1 MSDKDKQNQAS
12 EKNNVDNE
20 SVENNE
26 SLSDEDKAAA
36 EEQVQKVVDEALEEA
51 VEAAEDDNLADLS
64 DEERKI
70 VELERALEE
79 AEAKAAENMDVAL
92 RTKAE
97 AENIRRRSENEVTN
111 ARKYAIEKFAEELLS
126 VVDSLEQGLQ
136 AKAEH
141 QESQAMKEGMELTL
155 KMTLSTL
162 KKFGVEQHNP
172 LEEVF
177 DPQLHEAMTMVPSP
191 DHEKNTIIDVFQKGY
206 SLNGRVIRPARVVVA
221 Q

>member
-1 MSDKDKQNQAS
+1 MSEKDKQNQDV
-12 EKNNVDNE
+12 EKD
-20 SVENNE
+20 SVEKQE
-26 SLSDEDKAAA
+26 ELSEADKKAA

-70 VELERALEE
+70 VELEKALED
-79 AEAKAAENMDVAL
+79 AEVKAAENMDLAL

-97 AENIRRRSENEVTN
+97 AENIRRRSENEVSN
-111 ARKYAIEKFAEELLS
+111 ARKYAIEKFAEELLA

-141 QESQAMKEGMELTL
+141 EESKAMKEGMELTL

-162 KKFGVEQHNP
+162 KKFGVEQLNP
-172 LEEVF
+172 VEEVF

-206 SLNGRVIRPARVVVA
+206 SLNGRIIRPARVVVA

>member
-1 MSDKDKQNQAS
+1 MSEKDKQNQDVKKGS
-12 EKNNVDNE
+12 VGKNE
-20 SVENNE
+20 ELTE
-26 SLSDEDKAAA
+26 EQKAAA

-51 VEAAEDDNLADLS
+51 VEAADDENLADLS

-70 VELERALEE
+70 VELEKALED
-79 AEAKAAENMDVAL
+79 AEAKAAENMDLAL

-111 ARKYAIEKFAEELLS
+111 ARKYAIEKFAEELLA

-141 QESQAMKEGMELTL
+141 EESKAMKEGMELTL

-162 KKFGVEQHNP
+162 NKFGIEQLNP

-206 SLNGRVIRPARVVVA
+206 SLNGRIIRPARVVVA

>member
-1 MSDKDKQNQAS
+1 MSEKDKKNQ
-12 EKNNVDNE
+12 D
-20 SVENNE
+20 VENNE
-26 SLSDEDKAAA
+26 ALNEEHMEAA
-36 EEQVQKVVDEALEEA
+36 EEQVKKVVDEALEEA
-51 VEAAEDDNLADLS
+51 FEAAEDDNLADLS

-70 VELERALEE
+70 IELERALED
-79 AEAKAAENMDVAL
+79 AEAKAAENMDLAL

-97 AENIRRRSENEVTN
+97 ADNIRRRSEKEVVS
-111 ARKYAIEKFAEELLS
+111 ARKYAIEKFAEELLA

-141 QESQAMKEGMELTL
+141 EESKAMKEGMELTL
-155 KMTLSTL
+155 KQTLSTL
-162 KKFGVEQHNP
+162 GRFGVEQLDP
-172 LEEVF
+172 MGEVF

-191 DHEKNTIIDVFQKGY
+191 DHEKNTVIDVFQKGY

>member
-1 MSDKDKQNQAS
+1 MSEKDKQNQDV
-12 EKNNVDNE
+12 EKNE
-20 SVENNE
+20 A
-26 SLSDEDKAAA
+26 LSEEQMEAA
-36 EEQVQKVVDEALEEA
+36 EEQVKKVVDEALEEA
-51 VEAAEDDNLADLS
+51 VEATEEDNLADLS

-70 VELERALEE
+70 IELEKALEE
-79 AEAKAAENMDVAL
+79 AEAKAAENMDLAL

-97 AENIRRRSENEVTN
+97 ADNIRRRAEKEVIS
-111 ARKYAIEKFAEELLS
+111 ARKYAIEKFAEELLA

-141 QESQAMKEGMELTL
+141 EESKAMKEGMELTL
-155 KMTLSTL
+155 KLTLSTL
-162 KKFGVEQHNP
+162 NKFGVEQLDP
-172 LEEVF
+172 IEEVF

-191 DHEKNTIIDVFQKGY
+191 DHEKNTVIDVFQKGY

>member
-1 MSDKDKQNQAS
+1 MSEKDKQNQEV
-12 EKNNVDNE
+12 EKNE
-20 SVENNE
+20 A
-26 SLSDEDKAAA
+26 LSEEQMEAA
-36 EEQVQKVVDEALEEA
+36 EEQVKKVVDEALEEA
-51 VEAAEDDNLADLS
+51 VEAAEEDNLADLS

-70 VELERALEE
+70 IELEKALEE
-79 AEAKAAENMDVAL
+79 AEAKAADNMDLAL

-97 AENIRRRSENEVTN
+97 ADNIRRRSEKEVIS
-111 ARKYAIEKFAEELLS
+111 ARKYAIEKFAEELLA

-141 QESQAMKEGMELTL
+141 EESKAMKEGMELTL
-155 KMTLSTL
+155 KLALSTL
-162 KKFGVEQHNP
+162 NKFGVEQLNP
-172 LEEVF
+172 MEEVF

-191 DHEKNTIIDVFQKGY
+191 DHEKNTVIDVFQKGY

>member
-1 MSDKDKQNQAS
+1 MSEKDKQNQDV
-12 EKNNVDNE
+12 EKNE
-20 SVENNE
+20 A
-26 SLSDEDKAAA
+26 LSEEQMEAA
-36 EEQVQKVVDEALEEA
+36 EEQVKKVVDEALEEA
-51 VEAAEDDNLADLS
+51 VEAAEEDNLADLN

-70 VELERALEE
+70 IELEKALEE
-79 AEAKAAENMDVAL
+79 AESKAAENMDLAL

-97 AENIRRRSENEVTN
+97 ADNIRRRSEKEVIS
-111 ARKYAIEKFAEELLS
+111 ARKYAIEKFAEELLA

-141 QESQAMKEGMELTL
+141 EESKAMKEGMELTL
-155 KMTLSTL
+155 KLTLSTL
-162 KKFGVEQHNP
+162 NKFGVEQLNP
-172 LEEVF
+172 IEEVF

-191 DHEKNTIIDVFQKGY
+191 DHEKNTVIDVFQKGY

>member
-1 MSDKDKQNQAS
+1 MSEKDKQNQDVES
-12 EKNNVDNE
+12 NE
-20 SVENNE
+20 QEE
-26 SLSDEDKAAA
+26 LTEAEAQAA
-36 EEQVQKVVDEALEEA
+36 EEKVDEALEEV
-51 VEAAEDDNLADLS
+51 VEAALDLS
-64 DEERKI
+64 EEEQKI
-70 VELERALEE
+70 LELEKALED
-79 AEAKAAENMDVAL
+79 AEARAAENMDVAL

-97 AENIRRRSENEVTN
+97 AENIRRRADNEVTN
-111 ARKYAIEKFAEELLS
+111 ARKFAIEKFANELLA

-141 QESQAMKEGMELTL
+141 AESVAMKEGMELTL
-155 KMTLSTL
+155 KMALSTL
-162 KKFGVEQHNP
+162 EKFGVEQLNP
-172 LEEVF
+172 IEEVF

>member
-1 MSDKDKQNQAS
+1 MSEKGKQNHHVDKDNV
-12 EKNNVDNE
+12 EKNE
-20 SVENNE
+20 E
-26 SLSDEDKAAA
+26 LSEEQKAAA

-51 VEAAEDDNLADLS
+51 VEAADDENLADLS

-70 VELERALEE
+70 VELEKALED
-79 AEAKAAENMDVAL
+79 AEAKAAENMDLAL

-97 AENIRRRSENEVTN
+97 AENIRRRSENEVTS
-111 ARKYAIEKFAEELLS
+111 ARKYAIEKFAEELLA

-141 QESQAMKEGMELTL
+141 EESKAMKEGMELTL

-162 KKFGVEQHNP
+162 NKFGIEQLNP

-206 SLNGRVIRPARVVVA
+206 SLNGRIIRPARVVVA

>member
-1 MSDKDKQNQAS
+1 MSEKDKQNQDV
-12 EKNNVDNE
+12 EKNE
-20 SVENNE
+20 A
-26 SLSDEDKAAA
+26 LSEEQMEAA
-36 EEQVQKVVDEALEEA
+36 EEQVKKVVDEALEEA
-51 VEAAEDDNLADLS
+51 VEAAEEDNLADLS

-70 VELERALEE
+70 IELEKALEE
-79 AEAKAAENMDVAL
+79 AEAKAAENMDLAL

-97 AENIRRRSENEVTN
+97 ADNIRRRSEKEVIS
-111 ARKYAIEKFAEELLS
+111 ARKYAIEKFAEELLA

-141 QESQAMKEGMELTL
+141 EESKAMKEGMELTL
-155 KMTLSTL
+155 KLTLSTL
-162 KKFGVEQHNP
+162 NKFGVEQLNP
-172 LEEVF
+172 IEEVF

-191 DHEKNTIIDVFQKGY
+191 DHEKNTVIDVFQKGY

>member
-1 MSDKDKQNQAS
+1 MSEKDKQNQDVDKQEELS
-12 EKNNVDNE
+12 EA
-20 SVENNE
+20 
-26 SLSDEDKAAA
+26 DKKAA

-51 VEAAEDDNLADLS
+51 VEAAEEENLADLS

-70 VELERALEE
+70 VELEKALED
-79 AEAKAAENMDVAL
+79 AEAKAAENMDLAL

-97 AENIRRRSENEVTN
+97 AENIRRRSENEVSN
-111 ARKYAIEKFAEELLS
+111 ARKYAIEKFAEELLA

-141 QESQAMKEGMELTL
+141 EESKAMKEGMELTL

-162 KKFGVEQHNP
+162 NKFGVEQLNP
-172 LEEVF
+172 IEEVF

>member
-1 MSDKDKQNQAS
+1 MSEKDKQNQDV
-12 EKNNVDNE
+12 NNE
-20 SVENNE
+20 SVEQGE
-26 SLSDEDKAAA
+26 ELTEEQKAAA
-36 EEQVQKVVDEALEEA
+36 EEQFQEVVDEALEEA
-51 VEAAEDDNLADLS
+51 VGATDDENLADLS
-64 DEERKI
+64 EEERKI
-70 VELERALEE
+70 IELEKALED
-79 AEAKAAENMDVAL
+79 AEAKAAENLDLAL

-97 AENIRRRSENEVTN
+97 AENIRRRSENEVAS
-111 ARKYAIEKFAEELLS
+111 ARKYAIEKFAEELLA

-141 QESQAMKEGMELTL
+141 EESKAMKEGLELTL

-162 KKFGVEQHNP
+162 QKFGVEQLNP
-172 LEEVF
+172 IEEVF

-206 SLNGRVIRPARVVVA
+206 SLNGRIIRPARVVVA

>member
-1 MSDKDKQNQAS
+1 MSEKDKQNQDV
-12 EKNNVDNE
+12 EKD
-20 SVENNE
+20 SVEKQE
-26 SLSDEDKAAA
+26 ELSEADKKAA

-64 DEERKI
+64 DDERKI
-70 VELERALEE
+70 VELEKALED
-79 AEAKAAENMDVAL
+79 AESKAAENMDLAL

-97 AENIRRRSENEVTN
+97 AENIRRRSENEVSN
-111 ARKYAIEKFAEELLS
+111 ARKYAIEKFAEELLA

-141 QESQAMKEGMELTL
+141 EESKAMKEGMELTL
-155 KMTLSTL
+155 KMALSTL
-162 KKFGVEQHNP
+162 KKFGVEQLNP
-172 LEEVF
+172 VEEVF

-206 SLNGRVIRPARVVVA
+206 SLNGRIIRPARVVVA